1 MVEPVERPV
10 MTPDVF
16 TVATLGELTDHEPPV
31 TLGVSAV
38 TLPTQTVDGPPM
50 LPAVAA
56 ELTVI
61 GAVVVDTPH
70 ASVTE

>member
-38 TLPTQTVDGPPM
+38 TLPTQIVEGPDIV
-50 LPAVAA
+50 PAEAA
-56 ELTVI
+56 ALTVI
-61 GAVVVDTPH
+61 GAVAVDTPH